1 MGRITSSLADT
12 DLEALISSQV
22 VDEFSPRGVLTIAG
36 KIGWMSAS
44 ELVVEAVAGREE
56 FVPPGTKVCA

>member
-12 DLEALISSQV
+12 DLEALTSSQV

-36 KIGWMSAS
+36 KIGWMCAS
-44 ELVVEAVAGREE
+44 ELVVDAVAGREE
-56 FVPPGTKVCA
+56 LVPPGMNCCA